1 MQCHLERLSINY
13 ETAGSGRPLL
23 ILPGWTMSAASA
35 LDWLEPFFD
44 GRDDVRRIYLD
55 LPGHGLTPG
64 TPWVQGLDDML
75 QIILDFV
82 DAVLPGERFAL
93 AGLSLGAYLARGVL
107 FRRTA
112 VIDGLLM
119 IVPVIKPRDD
129 ERALPPPVVLV
140 EDTAAV
146 AQLPPEMVDLLQI
159 VVVRSQSVIDALL
172 AFPDAP
178 AGDPAFLEA
187 IRRDPDRYALT
198 FDVDA
203 LPEPFPRPALIVCG
217 RQDSVTGYRDAW
229 ELLDRYPRATFAVLD
244 RAGHLTEET
253 EPLLHLLTQN
263 WLDRVAESVP

>member
-1 MQCHLERLSINY
+1 MQCRLDRITVNY
-13 ETAGSGRPLL
+13 ETAGNGRPLL
-23 ILPGWTMSAASA
+23 ILSGWSMSAAST

-82 DAVLPGERFAL
+82 DAVIPDERFAL
-93 AGLSLGAYLARGVL
+93 AGVSLGAYLARGVL

-112 VIDGLLM
+112 VVDGLLM

-129 ERALPPPVVLV
+129 ERALPPPTVLV
-140 EDTAAV
+140 EDAAAV
-146 AQLPPEMVDLLQI
+146 AQLPSEMADLLHI
-159 VVVRSQSVIDALL
+159 VVVRSQGVIDSLL
-172 AFPDAP
+172 AFPETP
-178 AGDPAFLEA
+178 GGDLAFLEA
-187 IRRDPDRYALT
+187 IRSDPDRYALS

-217 RQDSVTGYRDAW
+217 HQDSVTGYRDAW
-229 ELLDRYPRATFAVLD
+229 KLLDRYPRATFVVLD
-244 RAGHLTEET
+244 RAGHLMEET
-253 EPLLHLLTQN
+253 ELLLHALTQN
-263 WLDRVAESVP
+263 WLDRIAESAA